1 MVERSSARETTAI
14 APSQGAEK
22 AFLKRSDGGKG
33 HEAALRG
40 KELAQDEKHWATVRP
55 QVIRPVP
62 LGTPRSSSLCP

>member
-1 MVERSSARETTAI
+1 MVERSFRKGNHGHCPVARA
-14 APSQGAEK
+14 AK

-62 LGTPRSSSLCP
+62 LATPWSSSLRP